1 MANTSSAKKA
11 TRVAG
16 RRNLINQARSSRVK
30 SRVRAVEEA
39 IAKGD
44 RPAAELALKAAQP
57 ELMRAANRNVI
68 HKNKASRKV
77 SRLARRVK
85 AVGAA

>member
-11 TRVAG
+11 VRAAARRTRV
-16 RRNLINQARSSRVK
+16 NQARSSRVK

-44 RPAAELALKAAQP
+44 RPAAELALRAAQP

-68 HKNKASRKV
+68 HRNKASRKI

-85 AVGAA
+85 AVGA

>member
-11 TRVAG
+11 NRVAG
-16 RRNLINQARSSRVK
+16 RRTKINQARSSRIK
-30 SRVRAVEEA
+30 TRVRAVEEA
-39 IAKGD
+39 ITKGD
-44 RPAAELALKAAQP
+44 RQAAELALRAAQP

-68 HKNKASRKV
+68 HRNKASRKI

-85 AVGAA
+85 AVTA

>member
-11 TRVAG
+11 NRAAG
-16 RRNLINQARSSRVK
+16 RRTKINQARSSRIK
-30 SRVRAVEEA
+30 TRVRAVEEA

-44 RPAAELALKAAQP
+44 RRAADLALKSAQP
-57 ELMRAANRNVI
+57 VLMRAANRNVI
-68 HKNKASRKV
+68 HRNKAARKI

-85 AVGAA
+85 AIPA

>member
-11 TRVAG
+11 IRVAARRTRV
-16 RRNLINQARSSRVK
+16 NQARASRVK

-44 RPAAELALKAAQP
+44 RPAAELALRAAQP

-68 HKNKASRKV
+68 HRNKASRKI

-85 AVGAA
+85 AVGA

>member
-11 TRVAG
+11 VRAAARRTRV
-16 RRNLINQARSSRVK
+16 NQARSSRVK

-44 RPAAELALKAAQP
+44 RPAAELALRAAQP

-68 HKNKASRKV
+68 HRNKASRKI

-85 AVGAA
+85 AVTA

>member
-1 MANTSSAKKA
+1 MANTTSAKKA
-11 TRVAG
+11 NRVAG
-16 RRNLINQARSSRVK
+16 RRTRINQARGSRVK

-57 ELMRAANRNVI
+57 ELMRAANHNVI
-68 HKNKASRKV
+68 HRNKASRKI

-85 AVGAA
+85 AVTA